1 LRLHLAGNGGAPR
14 REDARHFEL
23 DRRVFD
29 ALHVADLLRALNA
42 PSARPAAE
50 HRLQRFPLRG
60 IALRVDEYA
69 HRGLGVLP
77 DVALERADRQHVVR
91 VEEHV
96 AIAPMVYVPREKP
109 FAVAERG
116 GLRKLAGAGDVALAD
131 VEPVAFDA
139 PAGNASPGLSFQG
152 RMTSGNSMPGRD
164 VRKGRRLAG

>member
-1 LRLHLAGNGGAPR
+1 LRELTGPCAG
-14 REDARHFEL
+14 L
-23 DRRVFD
+23 
-29 ALHVADLLRALNA
+29 
-42 PSARPAAE
+42 AAE
-50 HRLQRFPLRG
+50 DRLQRFPLRG

-77 DVALERADRQHVVR
+77 DVALERADGQHVEP

-96 AIAPMVYVPREKP
+96 AIATMVDVPRENP

-139 PAGNASPGLSFQG
+139 PAGNGSHRLSFQG